1 MHDTLFLFGATGD
14 LAQRYLFPSLLR
26 LLGDGLLPEDFRIRA
41 LALSGH
47 DTEAFH
53 DILRPRLQQAMPMA
67 TQDDISAL
75 LRRIDYRSVDLRDV
89 DSVAAAVADLVHRKC
104 VSYLAIPPGL
114 YISTCEGL
122 AKGGALAAPAR
133 LMLEKPIGS
142 DSESAEE
149 IISTIGQWIDE
160 DRVFRLDHYLGKAA
174 VQNLIA
180 LRFGNTLLEAVWNR
194 NYIESVHI
202 LVAESEGVD
211 GRDAYYAR
219 SGALRDMVQSHI
231 LQLLCMV
238 AMEPPAS
245 LEADRIRDEKV
256 KVLRALRP
264 LDARHAAR
272 DSIRGRYTAGT
283 INGQPAQ
290 AYQPPEGS
298 DVETFA
304 GVTAHIDN
312 WRWSGVPFH
321 LVTGK
326 RLPERTTRVVVTL
339 KPVTHW
345 LFERPQRAQ
354 AAPNR
359 LVFQLQPQENI
370 ELGLMSSLAGPE
382 WGALELHPLELEL
395 SVPTGL
401 HRRIAYERLFL
412 DAFNGNHTLFVR
424 DDEVRAAWAW
434 IDSVADAWKEPSCR
448 WNPTPPASGA
458 RATQRSSCRRAWTH
472 RTAERRHE
480 CQLAAGAG
488 RRHRWHQCPL
498 RPGRHLAGRAAAEG
512 QHPRIRGGG
521 VPVAGDAARHH
532 LEQIGATAS
541 RGVFAVA
548 GRVDGDE
555 ARITNHPWVISRSR
569 TAAMLGFDELHLIND
584 FAAQAMAISLLQ
596 PDDVVQVGGAAWV
609 PGKPGQPQLRGDRA
623 RHRPRRRRPDPAP
636 RPLLS
641 AGNRRRPCQLPAG
654 NPGRDP
660 HPGDP
665 VRAVRPRLQ
674 RAPDLRPRPGQ
685 HPSRRVRDGRHRP
698 GPAAAGGRDRPRP
711 ARRSAGDA
719 HRGCVLRRVRR
730 HRRRPGTDPGRLGRR
745 VPDRRTD
752 PEDARFAAALRVPPA
767 LRAQGPVLRSWRGC
781 RRWR

>member
-26 LLGDGLLPEDFRIRA
+26 LLGDGLLPEDFKVRA
-41 LALSGH
+41 LALSPH
-47 DTEAFH
+47 DTDAFRQ
-53 DILRPRLQQAMPMA
+53 ILRPRLQQAMPA
-67 TQDDISAL
+67 ASLDDIQSL
-75 LRRIDYRSVDLRDV
+75 LDRIDYRSVDLRDPQ
-89 DSVAAAVADLVHRKC
+89 SVAASVSDLVDRKC

-122 AKGGALAAPAR
+122 ALGGALAAPAR

-142 DSESAEE
+142 DSASAEQ
-149 IISTIGQWIDE
+149 ILTTIGQWIDE

-231 LQLLCMV
+231 LQLLCLV

-264 LDARHAAR
+264 LDAKHAAR
-272 DSIRGRYTAGT
+272 DSVRGRYTAGT

-326 RLPERTTRVVVTL
+326 RLAERTTRVVVNL

-345 LFERPQRAQ
+345 LFERPDRAN
-354 AAPNR
+354 ATPNR
-359 LVFQLQPQENI
+359 ITFQLQPQENI

-412 DAFNGNHTLFVR
+412 DAFNGNHALFVR

-434 IDSVADAWKEPSCR
+434 IDSVSDAWKE
-448 WNPTPPASGA
+448 A
-458 RATQRSSCRRAWTH
+458 
-472 RTAERRHE
+472 
-480 CQLAAGAG
+480 QL
-488 RRHRWHQCPL
+488 P
-498 RPGRHLAGRAAAEG
+498 
-512 QHPRIRGGG
+512 
-521 VPVAGDAARHH
+521 
-532 LEQIGATAS
+532 
-541 RGVFAVA
+541 
-548 GRVDGDE
+548 
-555 ARITNHPWVISRSR
+555 
-569 TAAMLGFDELHLIND
+569 
-584 FAAQAMAISLLQ
+584 LQ
-596 PDDVVQVGGAAWV
+596 PY
-609 PGKPGQPQLRGDRA
+609 
-623 RHRPRRRRPDPAP
+623 PAGEWGP
-636 RPLLS
+636 EQ
-641 AGNRRRPCQLPAG
+641 AFGFLPADVDAEA
-654 NPGRDP
+654 NRKE
-660 HPGDP
+660 
-665 VRAVRPRLQ
+665 RA
-674 RAPDLRPRPGQ
+674 
-685 HPSRRVRDGRHRP
+685 
-698 GPAAAGGRDRPRP
+698 
-711 ARRSAGDA
+711 
-719 HRGCVLRRVRR
+719 
-730 HRRRPGTDPGRLGRR
+730 
-745 VPDRRTD
+745 
-752 PEDARFAAALRVPPA
+752 
-767 LRAQGPVLRSWRGC
+767 
-781 RRWR
+781 

>member
-67 TQDDISAL
+67 SQDDINGL

-89 DSVAAAVADLVHRKC
+89 DSVAAAVSDLVHRKC

-339 KPVTHW
+339 KPVTH
-345 LFERPQRAQ
+345 L
-354 AAPNR
+354 
-359 LVFQLQPQENI
+359 
-370 ELGLMSSLAGPE
+370 SLI
-382 WGALELHPLELEL
+382 H
-395 SVPTGL
+395 
-401 HRRIAYERLFL
+401 I
-412 DAFNGNHTLFVR
+412 
-424 DDEVRAAWAW
+424 
-434 IDSVADAWKEPSCR
+434 
-448 WNPTPPASGA
+448 
-458 RATQRSSCRRAWTH
+458 
-472 RTAERRHE
+472 
-480 CQLAAGAG
+480 
-488 RRHRWHQCPL
+488 
-498 RPGRHLAGRAAAEG
+498 
-512 QHPRIRGGG
+512 
-521 VPVAGDAARHH
+521 
-532 LEQIGATAS
+532 
-541 RGVFAVA
+541 
-548 GRVDGDE
+548 
-555 ARITNHPWVISRSR
+555 
-569 TAAMLGFDELHLIND
+569 
-584 FAAQAMAISLLQ
+584 
-596 PDDVVQVGGAAWV
+596 
-609 PGKPGQPQLRGDRA
+609 
-623 RHRPRRRRPDPAP
+623 
-636 RPLLS
+636 
-641 AGNRRRPCQLPAG
+641 
-654 NPGRDP
+654 
-660 HPGDP
+660 
-665 VRAVRPRLQ
+665 
-674 RAPDLRPRPGQ
+674 
-685 HPSRRVRDGRHRP
+685 
-698 GPAAAGGRDRPRP
+698 
-711 ARRSAGDA
+711 
-719 HRGCVLRRVRR
+719 
-730 HRRRPGTDPGRLGRR
+730 
-745 VPDRRTD
+745 
-752 PEDARFAAALRVPPA
+752 
-767 LRAQGPVLRSWRGC
+767 
-781 RRWR
+781 

>member
-26 LLGDGLLPEDFRIRA
+26 LLGDGLLPEDFKVRA
-41 LALSGH
+41 LALSPH
-47 DTEAFH
+47 DTDGFR

-67 TQDDISAL
+67 SQDDIQSL
-75 LRRIDYRSVDLRDV
+75 LSRIDYRSVDLRNP
-89 DSVAAAVADLVHRKC
+89 DSVAESVSDLVDRHC

-122 AKGGALAAPAR
+122 AKGGALAAPHR

-142 DSESAEE
+142 DSASAEE

-231 LQLLCMV
+231 LQLLCLV

-272 DSIRGRYTAGT
+272 DSVRGRYTAGT

-326 RLPERTTRVVVTL
+326 RLAERTTRVVVTL

-345 LFERPQRAQ
+345 LFERPHRRNAT
-354 AAPNR
+354 PNR
-359 LVFQLQPQENI
+359 IVFQLQPQENI

-412 DAFNGNHTLFVR
+412 DAFNGNHALFVR

-434 IDSVADAWKEPSCR
+434 IDSVSDAWKAANLPLQ
-448 WNPTPPASGA
+448 PYPAGE
-458 RATQRSSCRRAWTH
+458 WGP
-472 RTAERRHE
+472 AE
-480 CQLAAGAG
+480 AAGFL
-488 RRHRWHQCPL
+488 P
-498 RPGRHLAGRAAAEG
+498 AE
-512 QHPRIRGGG
+512 
-521 VPVAGDAARHH
+521 VDAD
-532 LEQIGATAS
+532 AS
-541 RGVFAVA
+541 RK
-548 GRVDGDE
+548 D
-555 ARITNHPWVISRSR
+555 S
-569 TAAMLGFDELHLIND
+569 
-584 FAAQAMAISLLQ
+584 
-596 PDDVVQVGGAAWV
+596 
-609 PGKPGQPQLRGDRA
+609 
-623 RHRPRRRRPDPAP
+623 
-636 RPLLS
+636 
-641 AGNRRRPCQLPAG
+641 
-654 NPGRDP
+654 
-660 HPGDP
+660 
-665 VRAVRPRLQ
+665 
-674 RAPDLRPRPGQ
+674 
-685 HPSRRVRDGRHRP
+685 
-698 GPAAAGGRDRPRP
+698 
-711 ARRSAGDA
+711 DA
-719 HRGCVLRRVRR
+719 
-730 HRRRPGTDPGRLGRR
+730 
-745 VPDRRTD
+745 
-752 PEDARFAAALRVPPA
+752 
-767 LRAQGPVLRSWRGC
+767 
-781 RRWR
+781 

>member
-1 MHDTLFLFGATGD
+1 MHDTLLLFGATGD

-26 LLGDGLLPEDFRIRA
+26 LLSDGLLPGNFRVRA

-47 DTEAFH
+47 DTDAFH
-53 DILRPRLQQAMPMA
+53 DILRPRLQQAMPQA
-67 TQDDISAL
+67 TADDIQSL
-75 LRRIDYRSVDLRDV
+75 LQRIDYRSVDLRDA
-89 DSVAAAVADLVHRKC
+89 DSVAAAVSELTDRPC

-122 AKGGALAAPAR
+122 AKGGALAAPHR

-142 DSESAEE
+142 DSDSAEQ
-149 IISTIGQWIDE
+149 IITTIGQWIDE

-194 NYIESVHI
+194 TYIESVHI
-202 LVAESEGVD
+202 LVSESEGVD

-231 LQLLCMV
+231 LQLLCLV

-256 KVLRALRP
+256 KVLRSLRP
-264 LDARHAAR
+264 LEARTAAR
-272 DSIRGRYTAGT
+272 DSVRGRYTAGT

-298 DVETFA
+298 EVETFA
-304 GVTAHIDN
+304 GVTAYIDN

-345 LFERPQRAQ
+345 LFERPARSQ

-382 WGALELHPLELEL
+382 WGALELQPLELEL

-412 DAFNGNHTLFVR
+412 DAFNGNHALFVR

-434 IDSVADAWKEPSCR
+434 IDSVADAWKAADLPLQ
-448 WNPTPPASGA
+448 PYPAG
-458 RATQRSSCRRAWTH
+458 QWGP
-472 RTAERRHE
+472 AE
-480 CQLAAGAG
+480 
-488 RRHRWHQCPL
+488 
-498 RPGRHLAGRAAAEG
+498 AAAFLPQELE
-512 QHPRIRGGG
+512 
-521 VPVAGDAARHH
+521 AAARGD
-532 LEQIGATAS
+532 GA
-541 RGVFAVA
+541 
-548 GRVDGDE
+548 
-555 ARITNHPWVISRSR
+555 
-569 TAAMLGFDELHLIND
+569 
-584 FAAQAMAISLLQ
+584 
-596 PDDVVQVGGAAWV
+596 
-609 PGKPGQPQLRGDRA
+609 
-623 RHRPRRRRPDPAP
+623 
-636 RPLLS
+636 
-641 AGNRRRPCQLPAG
+641 
-654 NPGRDP
+654 
-660 HPGDP
+660 
-665 VRAVRPRLQ
+665 
-674 RAPDLRPRPGQ
+674 
-685 HPSRRVRDGRHRP
+685 
-698 GPAAAGGRDRPRP
+698 
-711 ARRSAGDA
+711 
-719 HRGCVLRRVRR
+719 
-730 HRRRPGTDPGRLGRR
+730 
-745 VPDRRTD
+745 
-752 PEDARFAAALRVPPA
+752 
-767 LRAQGPVLRSWRGC
+767 
-781 RRWR
+781 